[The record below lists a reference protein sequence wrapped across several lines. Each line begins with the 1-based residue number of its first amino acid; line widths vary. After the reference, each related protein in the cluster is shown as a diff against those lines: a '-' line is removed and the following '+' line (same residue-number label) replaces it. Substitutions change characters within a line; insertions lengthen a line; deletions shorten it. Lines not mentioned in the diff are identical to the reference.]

1 MTGDGHM
8 FQVGPIIFPHPL
20 RVRGWFKE
28 EHVIQGEPVG
38 TLLLPTKNFLSLW
51 LQGSMDGSVEWSSIM
66 PTASWKQPEE

>member
-38 TLLLPTKNFLSLW
+38 TLLLPTKKLFKSLVTR
-51 LQGSMDGSVEWSSIM
+51 QYG
-66 PTASWKQPEE
+66 WKCGVV